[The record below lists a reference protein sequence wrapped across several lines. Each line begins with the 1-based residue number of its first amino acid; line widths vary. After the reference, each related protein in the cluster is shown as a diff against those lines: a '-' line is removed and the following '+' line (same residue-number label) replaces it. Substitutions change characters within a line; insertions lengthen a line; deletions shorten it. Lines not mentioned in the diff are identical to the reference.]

1 LQTENNDHTDS
12 KLKDLTQENFLWK
25 DVSKKLEEKAKQI
38 SIENEHLKNQVCK
51 DQFTIKELS
60 QENVMSNEYDPV
72 LKSNS
77 LSKEKKIIILGVS
90 LILVMIISFI
100 VILGMVEPAGN
111 TENPLKSKFVIE
123 NLRGDKVS
131 TFMRWNILPQDTLV
145 VNIINSELYSSEQIQ
160 IIKNTITSTEL
171 LNIDDSLQH
180 KGPKGESSTYYDGW
194 QGALDYL
201 SLKNTKYNI
210 PKKIDVI
217 ESKNGEGQVII
228 TLSNAMDTDGYSG
241 YTKSVV
247 DQNQIL
253 KSTITIYNMDELS
266 SSQIETITRH
276 EFGHALGLAHSTAPE
291 DLMYPTIQS
300 NYPYI
305 SQCDID
311 ALIALYDGKESSDVI
326 CQK

>member
-1 LQTENNDHTDS
+1 MQTENKDHTDS
-12 KLKDLTQENFLWK
+12 KLKDLTQENFLWE
-25 DVSKKLEEKAKQI
+25 DVSERLEEKTKQI
-38 SIENEHLKNQVCK
+38 SIENEHLKNQVSK

-60 QENVMSNEYDPV
+60 QENVMSNEYGAV

-90 LILVMIISFI
+90 LILVMAISFI
-100 VILGMVEPAGN
+100 TIPSIVEPSG
-111 TENPLKSKFVIE
+111 TENPLKSKFIIE

-131 TFMRWNILPQDTLV
+131 TFMRWKLLPQDTLV
-145 VNIINSELYSSEQIQ
+145 VNIINSELASSEQIQ

-180 KGPKGESSTYYDGW
+180 KGPQGVSSTYYDGW

-228 TLSNAMDTDGYSG
+228 TLSNAMDADGYSG

-311 ALIALYDGKESSDVI
+311 AIIALYDGKESSDVI

>member
-1 LQTENNDHTDS
+1 MQTENKDHTDS
-12 KLKDLTQENFLWK
+12 KLKDLTQENFLWE
-25 DVSKKLEEKAKQI
+25 DVSEKLEEKTKQI
-38 SIENEHLKNQVCK
+38 SIENEHLKNQVSK

-60 QENVMSNEYDPV
+60 QENVMSNEYDAV

-77 LSKEKKIIILGVS
+77 LSKKKKIIILGVS
-90 LILVMIISFI
+90 LILVMVISFI
-100 VILGMVEPAGN
+100 AISSIVEPSG

-131 TFMRWNILPQDTLV
+131 TFMRWKLLPQDTLV
-145 VNIINSELYSSEQIQ
+145 VNIINSELASNEQIQ
-160 IIKNTITSTEL
+160 VIKNTITSTEL
-171 LNIDDSLQH
+171 LNIDDSLLH
-180 KGPKGESSTYYDGW
+180 KGPKGVSSTYYDGW

-228 TLSNAMDTDGYSG
+228 TLSNAMDADGYSG

-311 ALIALYDGKESSDVI
+311 AIIALYDGKESSDVI

>member
-1 LQTENNDHTDS
+1 MQTENKDHIDS

-25 DVSKKLEEKAKQI
+25 DVSKKLEDKAKQI
-38 SIENEHLKNQVCK
+38 SIENEHLKNQVSK

-60 QENVMSNEYDPV
+60 QENIISKEYDKV

-77 LSKEKKIIILGVS
+77 LNKEKKIILLGVS

-100 VILGMVEPAGN
+100 VIPSIVEPSG

-123 NLRGDKVS
+123 NLQGDKVS
-131 TFMRWNILPQDTLV
+131 TFMRWNILPQDTLI
-145 VNIINSELYSSEQIQ
+145 VNIINSELASSEQIQ

-171 LNIDDSLQH
+171 LDIDDSLQH
-180 KGPKGESSTYYDGW
+180 KGPKGESSTYYNGW

-228 TLSNAMDTDGYSG
+228 TLSNAMDADGYSG

-311 ALIALYDGKESSDVI
+311 ALTALYDGKESSDVI

>member
-1 LQTENNDHTDS
+1 LQTENKNYFDS

-25 DVSKKLEEKAKQI
+25 DVSEKLEEKAKQI
-38 SIENEHLKNQVCK
+38 SSENEHLKNQISK

-60 QENVMSNEYDPV
+60 QENMISKEYTSI
-72 LKSNS
+72 LKSVS
-77 LSKEKKIIILGVS
+77 LGKERKIIFLSVP
-90 LILVMIISFI
+90 LILVVLISFI
-100 VILGMVEPAGN
+100 VIPSMMEPYGII
-111 TENPLKSKFVIE
+111 ENPLKSKFIIE
-123 NLRGDKVS
+123 NLQGDKVS
-131 TFMRWNILPQDTLV
+131 TFMRWKLLPQDTLV
-145 VNIINSELYSSEQIQ
+145 ANIINSELASSEQIQ
-160 IIKNTITSTEL
+160 IIKNTIASTESL
-171 LNIDDSLQH
+171 DIDDSLQH
-180 KGPKGESSTYYDGW
+180 KGPKGTSSTYYIGW
-194 QGALDYL
+194 QGSLDHL

-210 PKKIDVI
+210 PKKIDII
-217 ESKNGEGQVII
+217 ESKNGEGQII
-228 TLSNAMDTDGYSG
+228 IILSNEIDMDGYSG

-266 SSQIETITRH
+266 SSQIETIMRH

-311 ALIALYDGKESSDVI
+311 AMIALYDGKESSEVI

>member
-1 LQTENNDHTDS
+1 MQTENKDHADS

-25 DVSKKLEEKAKQI
+25 DVSKKLEDKAKQI
-38 SIENEHLKNQVCK
+38 SIENEHLKNQVSK

-60 QENVMSNEYDPV
+60 QENIISKEYDTV

-77 LSKEKKIIILGVS
+77 LSKEKKIILGVS
-90 LILVMIISFI
+90 LILVMAILFVVISSI
-100 VILGMVEPAGN
+100 VEPSG

-123 NLRGDKVS
+123 NLQGDKVS
-131 TFMRWNILPQDTLV
+131 TFMRWNILPQDTLI
-145 VNIINSELYSSEQIQ
+145 VNIINSELASSEQIQ

-171 LNIDDSLQH
+171 LDIDDSLQH
-180 KGPKGESSTYYDGW
+180 KGPKGESSTYYNGW

-228 TLSNAMDTDGYSG
+228 TLSNAMDADGYSG

-311 ALIALYDGKESSDVI
+311 ALTALYDGKESSDVI

>member
-1 LQTENNDHTDS
+1 MQTENKNYFDS

-25 DVSKKLEEKAKQI
+25 DVSEKLEEKAKQI
-38 SIENEHLKNQVCK
+38 SSENEHLKNQISR

-60 QENVMSNEYDPV
+60 QENIISKEYTSI
-72 LKSNS
+72 LKSVS
-77 LSKEKKIIILGVS
+77 LGKERKIIFLSVP
-90 LILVMIISFI
+90 LILVMLISFI
-100 VILGMVEPAGN
+100 VIPSMMEPYGII
-111 TENPLKSKFVIE
+111 ENPLKSKFIIE
-123 NLRGDKVS
+123 NLQGDKVS
-131 TFMRWNILPQDTLV
+131 TFMRWKLLPQDTLV
-145 VNIINSELYSSEQIQ
+145 ANIINSELASSEQIQ
-160 IIKNTITSTEL
+160 IIKNTIASTESL
-171 LNIDDSLQH
+171 VIDDLLQH
-180 KGPKGESSTYYDGW
+180 KGSKGTSSTYYIGW
-194 QGALDYL
+194 QGSLDHL

-210 PKKIDVI
+210 PKKIDII
-217 ESKNGEGQVII
+217 ESKNGEGQII
-228 TLSNAMDTDGYSG
+228 IILSNEMDMDGYSG

-266 SSQIETITRH
+266 SSQIETIMRH

-311 ALIALYDGKESSDVI
+311 AMIALYDGKGSSEVI

>member
-1 LQTENNDHTDS
+1 MQTENKDHIDS

-25 DVSKKLEEKAKQI
+25 DVSKKLEDKAKQI
-38 SIENEHLKNQVCK
+38 SIENEHLKNQVSK

-60 QENVMSNEYDPV
+60 QENIISKEYDKV

-77 LSKEKKIIILGVS
+77 LNKEKKIILLGVS

-100 VILGMVEPAGN
+100 AIPSIVEPSG

-123 NLRGDKVS
+123 NLQGDKVS
-131 TFMRWNILPQDTLV
+131 TFMRWNILPQDTLI
-145 VNIINSELYSSEQIQ
+145 VNIINSELASSEQIQ

-171 LNIDDSLQH
+171 LDIDDSLQH
-180 KGPKGESSTYYDGW
+180 KGPKGESSTYYNGW

-228 TLSNAMDTDGYSG
+228 TLSNAMDADGYSG

-311 ALIALYDGKESSDVI
+311 ALTALYDGKESSDVI

>member
-1 LQTENNDHTDS
+1 MQTENKDHIDS
-12 KLKDLTQENFLWK
+12 KLKDLTQENFLWE
-25 DVSKKLEEKAKQI
+25 DVSERLEEKTKQI
-38 SIENEHLKNQVCK
+38 SIENDHLKNQISK

-60 QENVMSNEYDPV
+60 QENVMSNEYDAV

-90 LILVMIISFI
+90 LILVMAISFI
-100 VILGMVEPAGN
+100 TISSIVEPSG

-131 TFMRWNILPQDTLV
+131 TFMRWKLLPQDTLV
-145 VNIINSELYSSEQIQ
+145 VNIINSELASSEQIQ

-180 KGPKGESSTYYDGW
+180 KGPKGVSSTYYDGW

-228 TLSNAMDTDGYSG
+228 TLSNAMDADGYSG

-311 ALIALYDGKESSDVI
+311 AIIALYDGKESSDVI

>member
-1 LQTENNDHTDS
+1 LQTENKDHTDS
-12 KLKDLTQENFLWK
+12 KLKDLTQENFLWE
-25 DVSKKLEEKAKQI
+25 DVSEKLEEKTKQI
-38 SIENEHLKNQVCK
+38 SIENEHLKNQVSK

-60 QENVMSNEYDPV
+60 QENVMSNEYDAV

-77 LSKEKKIIILGVS
+77 LSKKKKIIILGVS
-90 LILVMIISFI
+90 LILVMVISFI
-100 VILGMVEPAGN
+100 AISSIVEPSG

-131 TFMRWNILPQDTLV
+131 TFMRWKLLPQDTLV
-145 VNIINSELYSSEQIQ
+145 VNIINSELASNEQIQ
-160 IIKNTITSTEL
+160 VIKNTITSTEL
-171 LNIDDSLQH
+171 LNIDDSLLH
-180 KGPKGESSTYYDGW
+180 KGPKGVSSTYYDGW

-228 TLSNAMDTDGYSG
+228 TLSNAMDADGYSG

-311 ALIALYDGKESSDVI
+311 AIIALYDGKESSDVI

>member
-1 LQTENNDHTDS
+1 MQTENKNYFDS

-25 DVSKKLEEKAKQI
+25 DVSEKLEEKAKQI
-38 SIENEHLKNQVCK
+38 SSENEHLKNQISK

-60 QENVMSNEYDPV
+60 QENMISKEYTSI
-72 LKSNS
+72 LKSVS
-77 LSKEKKIIILGVS
+77 LGKERKIIFLSVP
-90 LILVMIISFI
+90 LILVVLISFI
-100 VILGMVEPAGN
+100 VIPSMMEPYGII
-111 TENPLKSKFVIE
+111 ENPLKSKFIIE
-123 NLRGDKVS
+123 NLQGDKVS
-131 TFMRWNILPQDTLV
+131 TFMRWKLLPQDTLV
-145 VNIINSELYSSEQIQ
+145 ANIINSELASSEQIQ
-160 IIKNTITSTEL
+160 IIKNTIASTESL
-171 LNIDDSLQH
+171 DIDDSLQH
-180 KGPKGESSTYYDGW
+180 KGPKGTSSTYYIGW
-194 QGALDYL
+194 QGSLDHL

-210 PKKIDVI
+210 PKKIDII
-217 ESKNGEGQVII
+217 ESKNGEGQII
-228 TLSNAMDTDGYSG
+228 IILSNEIDMDGYSG

-266 SSQIETITRH
+266 SSQIETIMRH

-311 ALIALYDGKESSDVI
+311 AMIALYDGKESSEVI

>member
-1 LQTENNDHTDS
+1 MQTENKDHRDN

-25 DVSKKLEEKAKQI
+25 DISKKLEEKTKQT
-38 SIENEHLKNQVCK
+38 SIENEHLKNQISK
-51 DQFTIKELS
+51 DQFIIKEIL
-60 QENVMSNEYDPV
+60 QENIISKEYNTI

-77 LSKEKKIIILGVS
+77 LSKKKKITLGVS
-90 LILVMIISFI
+90 LIIMMAILFI
-100 VILGMVEPAGN
+100 VIFGMVEPHE
-111 TENPLKSKFVIE
+111 TTDNPLKSKFVIE

-131 TFMRWNILPQDTLV
+131 TFMRWNLLPQDTLV
-145 VNIINSELYSSEQIQ
+145 VNIINPELASSEQIQ
-160 IIKNTITSTEL
+160 TIKNTIKSTEL
-171 LNIDDSLQH
+171 LDIDDSLQH
-180 KGPKGESSTYYDGW
+180 KGPKGISSTYYNGW

-210 PKKIDVI
+210 PKKIDII

-241 YTKSVV
+241 YTQSVV

-266 SSQIETITRH
+266 NSQTETIMRH

-311 ALIALYDGKESSDVI
+311 AIIALYDGKESSDVI

>member
-1 LQTENNDHTDS
+1 MQTENKDHIDS
-12 KLKDLTQENFLWK
+12 KLKDLTQENFLWE
-25 DVSKKLEEKAKQI
+25 DVSERLEEKTKQI
-38 SIENEHLKNQVCK
+38 SVENEHLKNQVSK

-60 QENVMSNEYDPV
+60 QENVMSNEYDAV

-77 LSKEKKIIILGVS
+77 LSKEKKIIIFGVL
-90 LILVMIISFI
+90 LILVMAISFI
-100 VILGMVEPAGN
+100 AIPSIVEPSG

-131 TFMRWNILPQDTLV
+131 TFMRWKLLPQDTLV
-145 VNIINSELYSSEQIQ
+145 VNIINSELASSEQIQ

-180 KGPKGESSTYYDGW
+180 KGPQGVSSTYYDGW
-194 QGALDYL
+194 QGALDYI

-228 TLSNAMDTDGYSG
+228 TLSDAMDADGYSG

-305 SQCDID
+305 SQCDVD
-311 ALIALYDGKESSDVI
+311 AIIALYDGKESSDVI